1 MTNMSSP
8 TPGTVVAAY
17 GRKNPFPARI
27 KIRRSLTAS
36 GSGKDTQHLEI
47 DLVGSDLLYSPGDSL
62 GVFARNPLSLVDEL
76 IQMLGLNPQHRV
88 SGPQGHPLSFRDA
101 LERFFTVNRAS
112 RKILNGVLDRLPE
125 GDQKIALQALMA
137 SDPAVVE
144 YLFSRDYVDVL
155 KDFDQARFESPEA
168 FLKMLS
174 PIQPRLYSIASSLAA
189 HPGEAHLCVAVVR
202 YQTHGRSKRGLAS
215 GFLADV
221 AQVGAPQVP
230 VFVHESP
237 KFFLPSEGA
246 RDIIMVGPG
255 TGIAPFRAFLEQRA
269 ADGASGRNWLFFG
282 EQHRSTDFLYQD
294 DLMRFEK
301 RGVLNRLDMAF
312 SRDQTEKIYVQHRM
326 LENSA
331 ELWRWLQNGAY
342 FYVCGDARRM
352 AKDVHRTLIQIVEV
366 EGAMT
371 RDAAVA
377 YVEQTLMKTERRYLR
392 DVY

>member
-1 MTNMSSP
+1 MSSP

-76 IQMLGLNPQHRV
+76 VQMLGLNPQHVV
-88 SGPQGHPLSFRDA
+88 SVPQGHPLSFRDA

-112 RKILNGVLDRLPE
+112 RKILNGVLDRLPA
-125 GDQKIALQALMA
+125 GNQKIALEALMA
-137 SDPAVVE
+137 SDPAVVG

-174 PIQPRLYSIASSLAA
+174 PIQPRLYSIASSPAA
-189 HPGEAHLCVAVVR
+189 HPGEVHLCVAVVR
-202 YQTHGRSKRGLAS
+202 YETHGRSKRGLAS

-221 AQVGAPQVP
+221 AQVGPPQVP
-230 VFVHESP
+230 VFVQVSP
-237 KFFLPSEGA
+237 KFFLPSEGS
-246 RDIIMVGPG
+246 RDIVMVGPG
-255 TGIAPFRAFLEQRA
+255 TGVAPFRAFLEQRSE
-269 ADGASGRNWLFFG
+269 DGASGRNWLFFG

-294 DLMRFEK
+294 DLRRFEK
-301 RGVLNRLDMAF
+301 RGVLNRLDLAF

-352 AKDVHRTLIQIVEV
+352 AKDVHQTLIHIVEA

>member
-1 MTNMSSP
+1 M
-8 TPGTVVAAY
+8 
-17 GRKNPFPARI
+17 AR
-27 KIRRSLTAS
+27 
-36 GSGKDTQHLEI
+36 
-47 DLVGSDLLYSPGDSL
+47 
-62 GVFARNPLSLVDEL
+62 
-76 IQMLGLNPQHRV
+76 
-88 SGPQGHPLSFRDA
+88 
-101 LERFFTVNRAS
+101 
-112 RKILNGVLDRLPE
+112 
-125 GDQKIALQALMA
+125 
-137 SDPAVVE
+137 DPAVVE

-155 KDFDQARFESPEA
+155 KDFDRARFESPEA

-202 YQTHGRSKRGLAS
+202 YLTHGRSKRGLAS

-221 AQVGAPQVP
+221 AQVGPPEVP

-237 KFFLPSEGA
+237 KFFLPSEGS

-255 TGIAPFRAFLEQRA
+255 TGVAPFRAFLEQRA

-301 RGVLNRLDMAF
+301 RGVLNRLDLAF
-312 SRDQTEKIYVQHRM
+312 SRDQTEKSYVQHRM

-371 RDAAVA
+371 RDAALA